1 MRGAKTLAS
10 VLSIGVLVALGA
22 TPARAA
28 SGPPDPAAPL
38 GASGQWLPD
47 EEWVMERWTPFD
59 EARLYALLHTSRP
72 GVERWLADSR
82 GRRTLIELARRRG
95 IGRATLVRRLVA
107 PSRGRVTRG
116 QYELLRA
123 RTNRVVTQSHLAQHM
138 LFHTFHTWAV
148 SDAARRRLGLSE
160 RAWNHLR
167 NKPRGDGPGM
177 SVVQIAR
184 RRHVPVKSLRAPVL
198 RSVTRSTRRGVHRR
212 EMPPAQ
218 AATQLAEQRWK
229 IDYWPLDRSH
239 RDRAGRAAH
248 LLCDL

>member
-1 MRGAKTLAS
+1 MRGAQALVTALLVTLAVA
-10 VLSIGVLVALGA
+10 VLAAPA
-22 TPARAA
+22 TAA
-28 SGPPDPAAPL
+28 SGPPDPDAPP

-59 EARLYALLHTSRP
+59 EARLYAALHTTRP

-82 GRRTLIELARRRG
+82 GRRTLLELARRRG
-95 IGRATLVRRLVA
+95 IGRAQLVRRLVA
-107 PSRGRVTRG
+107 PSRGRVTRA
-116 QYELLRA
+116 QYAVLRA
-123 RTNRVVTQSHLAQHM
+123 RTNRIVTQSHLAQHM

-148 SDAARRRLGLSE
+148 RDAARRRLGLSE
-160 RAWNHLR
+160 REWNHLR

-184 RRHVPVKSLRAPVL
+184 RRHVPVKSLRSPVL
-198 RSVTRSTRRGVHRR
+198 RAVTRSNRRGMHRR

-218 AATQLAEQRWK
+218 ATAELVEERWK
-229 IDYWPLDRSH
+229 IEYWPLDRSH
-239 RDRAGRAAH
+239 RDRAGRTAH